1 MASHAPARSSLRLIL
16 ADRAVATLIGLALLV
31 MLGVGIVLPV
41 LPLYARSFDVGYA
54 GVGILVGTYALTR
67 LVADVVSG
75 PVIDRIG
82 ERVAAASGLFAVAC
96 SALLTGLA
104 PTYVLAVVF
113 WAGAG
118 AGSAFVF
125 AAMYSHLLKLVP
137 HERMARTLSVF
148 YGAFNAGVICGG
160 FLAGVIAGWL
170 GLAAPLFVTAGT
182 SLAAA
187 LLYLRLLPRQEIV
200 PTPNDEVEP
209 AGASGIV
216 AVLRTP
222 GIGTALVTN
231 LAYLWMVAA
240 VFDTLVPLFASDE
253 LDMSTFG
260 IGAVFAVALV
270 AEFVV
275 LYPAGSAADRLG
287 RRAVLIPAL
296 AGLAITT
303 ALAGW
308 ATTALLFAGAMA
320 LLGLASGAAGVPP
333 AAVLSDVVDRERS
346 GTAVGVFR
354 FCGDLGFTLGPLVAG
369 ISAGALGFRG
379 AFALAAVPTALA
391 LLVVVRSAETLPAH
405 PRSRPQPEP

>member
-1 MASHAPARSSLRLIL
+1 VVSPAPPRSSIRLIL

-31 MLGVGIVLPV
+31 MLGVGLVLPI

-54 GVGILVGTYALTR
+54 GVGIIVGAYALTR
-67 LVADVVSG
+67 LVTDIVGG
-75 PVIDRIG
+75 PVIDRVG
-82 ERVAAASGLFAVAC
+82 ERIVAAAGLLVVAC

-104 PTYVLAVVF
+104 PAYALAVLF

-118 AGSAFVF
+118 VGSAFVF
-125 AAMYSHLLKLVP
+125 SAMYSHLLKLVP
-137 HERMARTLSVF
+137 RERMARTLSVF
-148 YGAFNAGVICGG
+148 YGAFNAGVIAGG

-182 SLAAA
+182 SLVAAA
-187 LLYLRLLPRQEIV
+187 LYLRLLPRQRIV
-200 PTPNDEVEP
+200 RQEHSSEP
-209 AGASGIV
+209 GGLSRLG

-222 GIGTALVTN
+222 GIGTALATN

-253 LDMSTFG
+253 LGMSTVG
-260 IGAVFAVALV
+260 IGVVFAIALV

-275 LYPAGSAADRLG
+275 LYPAGSLADRIG
-287 RRAVLIPAL
+287 RRAVLIPSLAAL
-296 AGLAITT
+296 ALATV
-303 ALAGW
+303 AVGW
-308 ATTALLFAGAMA
+308 ASTAVLLGGALA

-333 AAVLSDVVDRERS
+333 AAVLSDVVERERS

-354 FCGDLGFTLGPLVAG
+354 FFGDLGFTIGPLVAG
-369 ISAGALGFRG
+369 LSAGALGFRG

-391 LLVVVRSAETLPAH
+391 LVVVIRSAETLRAGTI
-405 PRSRPQPEP
+405 SQPEPNP

>member
-1 MASHAPARSSLRLIL
+1 VPSHAPARSSLRLIL

-31 MLGVGIVLPV
+31 MLGVGLVLPI

-54 GVGILVGTYALTR
+54 GVGILVGAYALTR

-113 WAGAG
+113 WACAG
-118 AGSAFVF
+118 AGSALVF

-148 YGAFNAGVICGG
+148 YGAFNAGVIGGG
-160 FLAGVIAGWL
+160 FLAGVVAHWL
-170 GLAAPLFVTAGT
+170 GLAAPLFATAGT
-182 SLAAA
+182 SLVAA
-187 LLYLRLLPRQEIV
+187 LLYLRLLPRQQA
-200 PTPNDEVEP
+200 TPRRPHDVER
-209 AGASGIV
+209 STTSRIV

-222 GIGTALVTN
+222 GINTALVTN

-253 LDMSTFG
+253 LGMSTFG
-260 IGAVFAVALV
+260 LGAVFAVALA

-275 LYPAGSAADRLG
+275 LYPAGSLADRLG
-287 RRAVLIPAL
+287 RRTVLIPSL
-296 AGLAITT
+296 AALAITT

-308 ATTALLFAGAMA
+308 ASTALLFAGAMA

-369 ISAGALGFRG
+369 VSAGALGFRG
-379 AFALAAVPTALA
+379 AFALAALPTVLA
-391 LLVVVRSAETLPAH
+391 LVVVLRSAETL
-405 PRSRPQPEP
+405 RSARIPQSQPER